1 MQHNIPK
8 YIMLFLVKKSE
19 EELHNLLFEKTNQ
32 KEYLEFLIEDP
43 IQNEKRIKYTTYKQ
57 KLFEARTVLE
67 TYI

>member
-57 KLFEARTVLE
+57 KLLEARTVLE